1 MATYIYDDTFEVD
14 TSKHGTGGSLNM
26 REKPTPGSTL
36 VCRIPQSSPL
46 KCDKEREANN
56 WMPCTY
62 NSGYGFVMSKFL
74 IGTAAY
80 GTDSTSGAGNYDG
93 YSSIECSATVR
104 VSSLSLY
111 TSPDTSSKVIT
122 TIPNGAT
129 IYVSSSTA
137 PTKNWLLAVYNNKMG
152 YVLHKNIEVYPSNYT
167 SLVSACQRYGA
178 PLLKKGQTSDYV
190 MVFVQDIRNAGWHT
204 LSSGRTFD
212 DELYKAVREFQSRY
226 GLKVDG
232 IVGNETKLKL
242 FGITNFGD

>member
-93 YSSIECSATVR
+93 VSNVDRTAIVR
-104 VSSLSLY
+104 VSNLALHETCDDSSRVLLY
-111 TSPDTSSKVIT
+111 
-122 TIPNGAT
+122 IPNGAT
-129 IYVSSSTA
+129 IHVSSTGCA
-137 PTKNWLLAVYNNKMG
+137 AIGYWLHAVYKNTIG
-152 YVLHKNIEVYPSNYT
+152 FVRHKNIEIASSNN
-167 SLVSACQRYGA
+167 SSVVKACMRYGA

-190 MVFVQDIRNAGWHT
+190 MVLAQDLRSIGWHT
-204 LSSGRTFD
+204 LSTGNYFD
-212 DELYKAVREFQSRY
+212 DDLYNAVREFQKEQ
-226 GLKVDG
+226 GLSVDG
-232 IVGNETKLKL
+232 IVGNDTKSKL
-242 FGITNFGD
+242 YAIVTYG